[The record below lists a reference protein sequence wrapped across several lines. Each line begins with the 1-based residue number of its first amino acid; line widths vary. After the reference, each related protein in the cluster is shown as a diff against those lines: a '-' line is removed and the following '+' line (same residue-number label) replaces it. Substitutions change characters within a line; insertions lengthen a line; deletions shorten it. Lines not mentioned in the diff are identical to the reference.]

1 MKYVKAGAK
10 APAGFIFAWNFSFFI
25 NHIYTNLG
33 RVRHNMEENIANT
46 TVYIIKEIERN
57 MNDKSHK
64 HWKKTGIV
72 ASTV

>member
-1 MKYVKAGAK
+1 
-10 APAGFIFAWNFSFFI
+10 
-25 NHIYTNLG
+25 
-33 RVRHNMEENIANT
+33 MEENIANT

-64 HWKKTGIV
+64 HWKKTGFV